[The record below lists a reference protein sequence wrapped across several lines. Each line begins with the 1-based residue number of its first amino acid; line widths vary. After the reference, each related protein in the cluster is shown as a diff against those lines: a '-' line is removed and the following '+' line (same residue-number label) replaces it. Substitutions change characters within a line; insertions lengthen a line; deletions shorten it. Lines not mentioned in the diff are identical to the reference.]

1 MLLYLLI
8 NYFVIKD
15 MLRYVIRENK
25 ILTVTQKCQICQ
37 QCQPCQQRLY
47 SAFLFRS
54 FEQNLDELKGIE
66 DSLLYETLK
75 VLVVAMKISGI
86 FFVKKK
92 GSFGQSLKEKLRSLT
107 ALQVRTNV
115 YVITLFRGMIHG
127 RAHS

>member
-1 MLLYLLI
+1 MPDRPTMLTLPISCKIYLSQNSRSL
-8 NYFVIKD
+8 NTT
-15 MLRYVIRENK
+15 LH
-25 ILTVTQKCQICQ
+25 
-37 QCQPCQQRLY
+37 
-47 SAFLFRS
+47 SAFFLRS

-115 YVITLFRGMIHG
+115 YIITVFRGG
-127 RAHS
+127 DTWPR